1 MKFSLI
7 VVLLLSFA
15 CPTHAQS
22 NRIYTRQYRDSVLNS
37 YIGTQY
43 VDYKLLPSDG
53 KTYSSATGTGKVTL
67 LNFWFGG
74 CPACLEEFSALNDLY
89 DSLKNNPSVQ
99 FISIAREPAERIPG
113 LVEKYNIH
121 YPVASV
127 TPEECSRLSYHSG
140 FPTTIII
147 DKNGRIALFK
157 MEGFS
162 DKMAHHVMMGKWLP
176 LIKNIL

>member
-1 MKFSLI
+1 MKFSLVI
-7 VVLLLSFA
+7 VFLFSFA
-15 CPTHAQS
+15 CSTYAQS

-43 VDYKLLPSDG
+43 VDYKLQLPNG
-53 KTYSSATGTGKVTL
+53 KTYTNATGKGKITL

-89 DSLKNNPSVQ
+89 DSLKNDPSVQ

-113 LVEKYNIH
+113 LVKKYNIH
-121 YPVASV
+121 YPVANI
-127 TPEECSRLSYHSG
+127 TPDECSRITYKSG

-147 DKNGRIALFK
+147 DKSGRIALFK

-162 DKMAHHVMMGKWLP
+162 DKMAHQVMIGKWLTM
-176 LIKNIL
+176 IKSMM